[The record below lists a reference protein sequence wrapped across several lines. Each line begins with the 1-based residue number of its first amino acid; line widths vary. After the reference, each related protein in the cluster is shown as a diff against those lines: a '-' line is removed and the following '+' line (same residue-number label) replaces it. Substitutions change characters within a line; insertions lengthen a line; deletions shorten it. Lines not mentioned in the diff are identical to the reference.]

1 MGQAACYGRAGA
13 ALAKRTPTSMSEG
26 KRTPVL
32 GDHKRVKSKL
42 VTPFNDTFGPMHE
55 VSWIN
60 TMIPELLWIALVQDA
75 WGLHRGVEIITAFT
89 RDVRASEA
97 TRDRTIWAAAGK
109 FAALPDDVLASIVEG
124 RPYRDDLC
132 APLEPL
138 HAHYPDHPMR
148 ELVAAHGAPSSRN
161 LGGLKALV
169 GELFDRAST
178 SATLTQATATWLAFD
193 ADRLKVATGLALADF
208 PRIEDYPDTVQSQ
221 RIAASIR
228 ATLNNMFSDIDLMAS
243 GTDWPVAFWNRG
255 RELEPCED

>member
-1 MGQAACYGRAGA
+1 
-13 ALAKRTPTSMSEG
+13 MSAG

-42 VTPFNDTFGPMHE
+42 VTPFNDMFGPMHE

-60 TMIPELLWIALVQDA
+60 MMIPELLWVALVQDA
-75 WGLHRGVEIITAFT
+75 WGPRRGVEIITAFT

-109 FAALPDDVLASIVEG
+109 FGALPTGALANIVKD
-124 RPYRDDLC
+124 RPYRNDLC

-138 HAHYPDHPMR
+138 HMHYPDHPMR
-148 ELVAAHGAPSSRN
+148 ELVAADGTPTSRD
-161 LGGLKALV
+161 LEGLKV
-169 GELFDRAST
+169 MVSDLFDRAST

-193 ADRLKVATGLALADF
+193 AGRLKVSTGLALADF
-208 PRIEDYPDTVQSQ
+208 PRIEDYPATEQSQ

-228 ATLNNMFSDIDLMAS
+228 ATLNKMFGDVDLMAS

-255 RELEPCED
+255 LQLEPCED